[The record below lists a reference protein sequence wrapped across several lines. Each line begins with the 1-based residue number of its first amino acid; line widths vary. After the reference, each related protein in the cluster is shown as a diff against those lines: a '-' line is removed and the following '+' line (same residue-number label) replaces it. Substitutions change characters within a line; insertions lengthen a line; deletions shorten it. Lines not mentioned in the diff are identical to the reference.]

1 MFFNII
7 DRSGRIFD
15 RATDR
20 AYALELAAF
29 YGPDFQVSDDIPARA
44 LQRLRRSRRVRPMRS
59 TAQGTMTPEAIRRLW
74 AMLTLEIEEGRPL
87 NFAAFQ
93 TLVAQA
99 ISTPSRGPTTEDECG
114 YFDNLPGHLPKNSR
128 LSRATGSW
136 QADPAM
142 LSRRHAPT
150 PSPEDYK
157 KAAEILGHLAD
168 EYEDE
173 LTDGVVRALIAHLRF
188 LLRR

>member
-114 YFDNLPGHLPKNSR
+114 YFDNLPGHLPGYN
-128 LSRATGSW
+128 
-136 QADPAM
+136 ADPAM